1 MLRNLTLTAVAA
13 GLLSALAACTT
24 SSNPSLDRAGAGR
37 LEALTRAPETEGALI
52 YRGDV
57 HPLSPKDAAP
67 LFNYERRVATIDGGM
82 KASHI
87 THGEGDE
94 AVVIESAR
102 FTPDYDV
109 RRFEAIHKIAGYSG
123 TVEVS
128 PNGHLEYTLDEGG
141 KVSTASEDV
150 TDPVVTGPS
159 LHGWMLRHWD
169 ELMTGNPVKVRMIV
183 LARKETFGFE
193 LQRVPAKDG
202 LVAFSMKPTNVL
214 VRLAIAPL
222 RFEFDAATRN
232 VVRYTGRVPPMIIVD
247 GKRKTL
253 DARVEYALNVPVYR

>member
-1 MLRNLTLTAVAA
+1 MLRNLTIPAVAV

-24 SSNPSLDRAGAGR
+24 SSNVSLDRAGARR
-37 LEALTRAPETEGALI
+37 LEALTRAPEAEGALI

-57 HPLSPKDAAP
+57 HPLSPQDAAP
-67 LFNYERRVATIDGGM
+67 LFNYERRVDAIEGGM

-87 THGEGDE
+87 THGADGE

-109 RRFEAIHKIAGYSG
+109 RHFEAIHQVAGYSG
-123 TVEVS
+123 TVDVS
-128 PNGHLEYTLDEGG
+128 ADGHLEYTLEEGG
-141 KVSTASEDV
+141 RISTASEDV

-169 ELMTGNPVKVRMIV
+169 PLVAGKPVKVRMIV

-193 LQRVPAKDG
+193 LKRVPAADG
-202 LVAFSMKPTNVL
+202 LVAFSMTPTNVL
-214 VRLAIAPL
+214 VRLAVAPL
-222 RFEFDAATRN
+222 RLEFDADTHN

-253 DARVEYALNVPVYR
+253 DARVEYALNVPNYR